1 MKKQKNYLVYFQ
13 GEDGKHQ
20 ERQLH
25 SYQIA
30 QALKEATNGHILII
44 IS

>member
-1 MKKQKNYLVYFQ
+1 MKRKPKNYLVYFQ
-13 GEDGKHQ
+13 EDGKHQ

-30 QALKEATNGHILII
+30 QALKEATGGHLLII